1 MTRVKGGACAG
12 FGEVLRNLGVKFND
26 AQFFSSDVFVAVIK
40 CWLLLGTI
48 STEIN
53 REIIIKEM
61 QLAMA
66 SQS

>member
-40 CWLLLGTI
+40 CWLLFGTR
-48 STEIN
+48 SARMNGEITN
-53 REIIIKEM
+53 KEM

-66 SQS
+66 SLS